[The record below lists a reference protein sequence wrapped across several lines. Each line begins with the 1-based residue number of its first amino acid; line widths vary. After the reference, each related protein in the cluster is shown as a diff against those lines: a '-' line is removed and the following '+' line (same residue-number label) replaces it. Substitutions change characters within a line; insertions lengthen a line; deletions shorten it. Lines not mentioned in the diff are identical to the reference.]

1 MTEQQ
6 TSAAAAQADIDAIE
20 KMMQARKAQ
29 TDDATGAPAPD
40 AAAVAQQAEQLAAAQ
55 RQQEAAAGQAP
66 VEQAVA
72 PEAQP
77 ADAPAPPAEPP
88 ATEEPAAETPAD
100 PIEEPIKAAD
110 TAPATAAQ
118 ADSPPAPQV
127 EQPAPAAEPE
137 PEAAQPEPEPKPEPE
152 PEPEPAPVTAPV
164 QDVEPAGKLE
174 PKEPQAAAGGEFTF
188 KDAIVDLVEAHKQT
202 LEEQTFEAN
211 CQAENLAQQWH
222 NFIKLNEDIAQLGM
236 VFRKE
241 AAIALEELG
250 FAPEPDDI

>member
-29 TDDATGAPAPD
+29 TDDATGPAPD

-88 ATEEPAAETPAD
+88 
-100 PIEEPIKAAD
+100 IEEPIKAAD

-118 ADSPPAPQV
+118 TDSPPAPQV